1 MYLKTE
7 ILFFHC
13 CLIDSFER
21 VSAFLYA
28 VILPMKPVGH
38 KAVVITFVFQANS
51 GRVEVPKN
59 LQQTLSK

>member
-7 ILFFHC
+7 ILVFHC

-28 VILPMKPVGH
+28 VILPMKLVGH

-51 GRVEVPKN
+51 G
-59 LQQTLSK
+59 